1 MTSPWVCKRSL
12 GPIHYHQNWFHGK
25 DLETSSKLGHEWLQT
40 VCKWVRWSRN
50 YSSQSSKDTYKAW
63 LRTVYKFHNEL
74 THMQSMQLYCPIGI
88 GSKYQP
94 TPVGS
99 LGCFPWGKPAATTTQ
114 PMVHAACFH
123 NPLQDLEQHACRC
136 QCVWLHMGVHW
147 QWHPQ
152 TVCTEIWLWEKIL
165 CCNGDQ
171 TCVSCVPVPHTTTW
185 ATSPSKLSNW
195 WWLYSS
201 MSKLPSVQF
210 CLCVCFEKL
219 YYLHTPAN
227 FRLPQRRYC
236 QTHSNSYDLPLL
248 QDTILTESFLSQNSS
263 RVALRGCS
271 STLTG
276 LFPVQTAAHP
286 AILKVRFCRSVSHSC
301 LCFHITSVLYFTK
314 HQPSGIGATVA
325 ECMAQL

>member
-1 MTSPWVCKRSL
+1 MSSHTCSPCNCIVQLGLAQNTNQLPWEVWVAFPGESQLRQSPNLWCMLRVFI
-12 GPIHYHQNWFHGK
+12 IHYRILNNMRADVNVCDCTWECTDSDTLRQSAQKFDSGK
-25 DLETSSKLGHEWLQT
+25 KSFVAT
-40 VCKWVRWSRN
+40 
-50 YSSQSSKDTYKAW
+50 
-63 LRTVYKFHNEL
+63 
-74 THMQSMQLYCPIGI
+74 GI
-88 GSKYQP
+88 K
-94 TPVGS
+94 PVS
-99 LGCFPWGKPAATTTQ
+99 
-114 PMVHAACFH
+114 AACQSH
-123 NPLQDLEQHACRC
+123 TLPPELRPRQNYQTDDGSTVPC
-136 QCVWLHMGVHW
+136 QNYHRF
-147 QWHPQ
+147 
-152 TVCTEIWLWEKIL
+152 
-165 CCNGDQ
+165 
-171 TCVSCVPVPHTTTW
+171 S
-185 ATSPSKLSNW
+185 
-195 WWLYSS
+195 
-201 MSKLPSVQF
+201 F

-227 FRLPQRRYC
+227 FRLPQQRYC

-263 RVALRGCS
+263 RVAQRGCS